1 MEIPKTTTATAASSI
16 QPGETTEIHQNK
28 PTIENKSQ
36 ESTLKDSKAAQGLAG
51 EAKGNQNLQAEI
63 QKSQLNSKLSK
74 PVFQNIDQLSVKH
87 KLDEKQTHELKAF
100 AKEHGVPEQDLIQV
114 GNNQRYSGSEKLEA
128 MKAYAIAYD
137 AANNGKL
144 EQSRSAAIKN
154 NFLPNLLEGK
164 IGIRQKEMTGA
175 RAQYNS
181 RNEGNKAG
189 YEANTMSFPKEG
201 LNLNSAQDRST
212 LIHEANHVA
221 QDASKR
227 KMSFMESEASGH
239 AAGMDYLLRDR
250 GAFEDTPKGPKLNFD
265 KFNEILQ
272 NTKEY
277 TDRKQLVELFAQAA
291 ERNEREG
298 KKELN
303 GVLSD
308 AKDVG
313 YLIRSQDSYVSKKSF
328 EDLYIRSVKED
339 PKNTNKSDFQLRQEY
354 NHFVPHDGI
363 DD

>member
-1 MEIPKTTTATAASSI
+1 MEIPKTTTATVTSSV
-16 QPGETTEIHQNK
+16 QPDKKTEIHQNK

-51 EAKGNQNLQAEI
+51 ETRGNQNLQAEI
-63 QKSQLNSKLSK
+63 QKNQLSSKLFK
-74 PVFQNIDQLSVKH
+74 PEFQNIDQLSAKH
-87 KLDEKQTHELKAF
+87 KLDEKQTQELKAF
-100 AKEHGVPEQDLIQV
+100 AKKHGVPEQDLIQV
-114 GNNQRYSGSEKLEA
+114 GSNQRYSGSEKIEA

-144 EQSRSAAIKN
+144 EKSRAAAIKN
-154 NFLPNLLEGK
+154 NVLPNLLDGN
-164 IGIRQKEMTGA
+164 IGVRQKEMTAA

-181 RNEGNKAG
+181 RNEGNKPG
-189 YEANTMSFPKEG
+189 YEPNTMYLPKEG
-201 LNLNSAQDRST
+201 LDLNSTQDRST
-212 LIHEANHVA
+212 LIHEANHAA
-221 QDASKR
+221 QDATKR

-239 AAGMDYLLRDR
+239 TTGMDYLLRDS
-250 GAFEDTPKGPKLNFD
+250 GAIEYTSKGPKLDFD
-265 KFNEILQ
+265 KFNQILR
-272 NTKEY
+272 NTKEF
-277 TDRKQLVELFAQAA
+277 TDRKRLVELFAQAA
-291 ERNEREG
+291 EKNEREG

-313 YLIRSQDSYVSKKSF
+313 YLIRSQESYVSRKSF
-328 EDLYIRSVKED
+328 EELYISSAKED
-339 PKNTNKSDFQLRQEY
+339 LKNKDKSDFQLRQEY